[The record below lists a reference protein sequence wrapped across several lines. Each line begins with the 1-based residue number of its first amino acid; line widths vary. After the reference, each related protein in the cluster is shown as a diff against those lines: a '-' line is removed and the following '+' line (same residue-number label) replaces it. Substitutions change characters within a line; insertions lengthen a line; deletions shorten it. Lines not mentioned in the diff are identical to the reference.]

1 MATTTQRAETTT
13 ARVDDLRAKLRAEGL
28 SAVIVRSTDRYL
40 NEYVPADESER
51 VWLTGFTGS
60 AGDALVGLDAAWL
73 CVDGRYRLQSEAE
86 VEGTPFSVEHV
97 ALGTSIRAHLFD
109 LLKRQVAKQGAKIA
123 YAPHTFTVREREELE
138 RVLQGSGATLV
149 ATSPS
154 LINQIREPVSPP
166 IEPVRGVPVEVAGL
180 SVGEKLTRCAEV
192 LAKHDLAA
200 YVVQPLD
207 ALAYMTNLRGSDF
220 VNQATFRGVGLLFR
234 ERMIVSAPKPT
245 RIPTS
250 ARAPELDVVDQG
262 AWRSLLPA
270 RGRVGYDPDET
281 TADVID
287 SIRGAGAEPVAVP
300 SPVTP
305 LKAKKTD
312 AELAAMK
319 RAFALADKVMED
331 AIAFVARKVDAG
343 ESLTE
348 QDLADEVLRLHLSYG
363 ATGLSF
369 RVIAA
374 VGANAA
380 NIHYSHPDPSRQIG
394 KGELVLIDT
403 GGYYEGGYATD
414 LTRTFLAGS
423 AASVAEGTPE
433 QKRNYTLVLKC
444 AIAGMAARLP
454 VAAYGEQLDALVR
467 APLWAEGLDYRHGT
481 GHGVGINVHEAP
493 PRVSTRNGT
502 LLEPNQVF
510 SIEPGLY
517 LPNWGGIRIENL
529 CTVAPSPDAEGFH
542 DVVPLTFAALDDRL
556 IDDALLTPQERA
568 WLARYAEQRREVLG
582 VE

>member
-1 MATTTQRAETTT
+1 MTTTTERAELTT
-13 ARVDDLRAKLRAEGL
+13 ARVNKLRDALRERGL

-51 VWLTGFTGS
+51 VWLTGFSGS
-60 AGDALVGLDAAWL
+60 AGDALVGLEGAWL

-86 VEGTPFSVEHV
+86 VEGTPFTVEHV
-97 ALGTSIRAHLFD
+97 PLGKPIRTQLFEVLRD
-109 LLKRQVAKQGAKIA
+109 HVAGEGAKVA
-123 YAPHTFTVREREELE
+123 YAPHTFTVREREQLE
-138 RVLQGSGATLV
+138 EVLKGSGVELV
-149 ATSPS
+149 PTPES
-154 LINQIREPVSPP
+154 LINTIREKVNPP
-166 IEPVRGVPVEVAGL
+166 INPVRGVTAEQCGL
-180 SVGEKLTRCAEV
+180 SVADKLARCAET

-200 YVVQPLD
+200 YVIQPLD
-207 ALAYMTNLRGSDF
+207 ALAYVTNLRGSDF
-220 VNQATFRGVGLLFR
+220 VNQATFRGVGLVFR
-234 ERMIVSAPKPT
+234 ERLILSTPQPT

-250 ARAPELDVVDQG
+250 ARAPELAVVDQG

-270 RGRVGYDPDET
+270 RGRVGYDPAAT

-287 SIRGAGAEPVAVP
+287 SITEAGGEAVPVP
-300 SPVTP
+300 SPVTA
-305 LKAKKTD
+305 LKSIKTP
-312 AELAAMK
+312 AEMAAMQ
-319 RAFALADKVMED
+319 RAFGLADRVMED

-348 QDLADEVLRLHLSYG
+348 QDLADEVLRLFTERG

-380 NIHYSHPDPSRQIG
+380 NIHYSHPDPQRQIG

-403 GGYYEGGYATD
+403 GAYFEEGYATD

-423 AASVAEGTPE
+423 AASAPEGTPE
-433 QKRNYTLVLKC
+433 QKRNYTLVLKA
-444 AIAGMAARLP
+444 AIAGMSARIP
-454 VAAYGEQLDALVR
+454 ATARGEQLDALVR

-493 PRVSTRNGT
+493 PRVSTKNGT
-502 LLEPNQVF
+502 VLEPNQVF

-517 LPNWGGIRIENL
+517 LPDWGGIRIENL
-529 CTVAPSPDAEGFH
+529 CTVAPAEGAEGFL
-542 DVVPLTFAALDDRL
+542 DVVPLTFAALDQRL
-556 IDDALLTPQERA
+556 IDDSLLSDAERA

-582 VE
+582 EV